1 MKRKASGQPGS
12 AFKKPRMTRQPSVVL
27 GDVIMA
33 DVGRRRK
40 GGAVALQAEKKFFD
54 TSDTTDVTTTATV
67 VNLNAVGA
75 GDTALLRDGNKILC
89 KTIQIRAKLTVEA
102 ATANTICRYL
112 VVHDKN
118 ANGTAPTAAQV
129 FEGTPAVTSMK
140 NISNAS
146 RFTTLLDKVVL
157 MNQQDSGGG
166 NLFKGYISEFVKVPG
181 NLQLTSFA
189 DGTAAV
195 PTSGSL
201 SLIIIGDVAAG
212 AADCDAVWANRLRFI
227 G

>member
-1 MKRKASGQPGS
+1 MKRKAGNQPGS
-12 AFKKPRMTRQPSVVL
+12 AFKKPRMARQPSVVL

-33 DVGRRRK
+33 DVGRRKR

-54 TSDTTDVTTTATV
+54 TSDTTDATTTATV
-67 VNLNAVGA
+67 VNLNNVGA

-89 KTIQIRAKLTVEA
+89 KSIQIRGKLTLEA
-102 ATANTICRYL
+102 ATANSVVRYM

-129 FEGTPAVTSMK
+129 FEGTPAVTGMK

-146 RFTTLLDKVVL
+146 RFTTLLDRTVVL
-157 MNQQDSGGG
+157 NHTDSAGGA
-166 NLFKGYISEFVKVPG
+166 LFKLYVNEFVKVPQ
-181 NLQLTSFA
+181 NLQLTAFS

-195 PTSGSL
+195 PISGSL
-201 SLIIIGDVAAG
+201 SLIIIGDIAAG